1 MSEAF
6 HKFALAGKGGL
17 ILTLM
22 VLAIVNGHT
31 EYVEKNPK
39 KFMIDAVATG
49 VFGALAGVWL
59 AATRGRP
66 DLFLNHFI
74 FALLLFFLYHV
85 CREFAGYFTVFG
97 SEKMTDQEKKE
108 QNVLKY
114 PVMVILPI
122 FMIIGTV
129 LAVKA
134 HVAPDYSGSM
144 FEWMKNSQSWKLPF
158 AFESFIFAL
167 IVTMGEVIVAKN
179 HGDSVVGTTLTS
191 MLMFIAA
198 TSVLQAGGLYEHLY
212 SAPPP
217 CIA

>member
-6 HKFALAGKGGL
+6 HNFAIAGKGGL

-22 VLAIVNGHT
+22 VLAIINGHT

-74 FALLLFFLYHV
+74 FALMLFFLYHV

-97 SEKMTDQEKKE
+97 SEKMTEQEKKE
-108 QNVLKY
+108 ANVLKW
-114 PVMVILPI
+114 PLMAILP
-122 FMIIGTV
+122 V
-129 LAVKA
+129 LAIVGIALAVRA
-134 HVAPDYSGSM
+134 HVAPDYSESM
-144 FEWMKNSQSWKLPF
+144 FGWMKGAANWKAPF
-158 AFESFIFAL
+158 AFETFIFAL
-167 IVTMGEVIVAKN
+167 IVTVGEVIVAKN
-179 HGDSVVGTTLTS
+179 HDDSVIGSFFTS
-191 MLMFIAA
+191 MAMFIVA
-198 TSVLQAGGLYEHLY
+198 SCVLQAGGLYEHLY

-217 CIA
+217 CIK

>member
-6 HKFALAGKGGL
+6 HEFALAGKGGL

-97 SEKMTDQEKKE
+97 SEK
-108 QNVLKY
+108 
-114 PVMVILPI
+114 
-122 FMIIGTV
+122 
-129 LAVKA
+129 
-134 HVAPDYSGSM
+134 
-144 FEWMKNSQSWKLPF
+144 
-158 AFESFIFAL
+158 
-167 IVTMGEVIVAKN
+167 
-179 HGDSVVGTTLTS
+179 
-191 MLMFIAA
+191 
-198 TSVLQAGGLYEHLY
+198 
-212 SAPPP
+212 
-217 CIA
+217 

>member
-6 HKFALAGKGGL
+6 HNFAIAGKGGL

-22 VLAIVNGHT
+22 VLAIINGHT

-74 FALLLFFLYHV
+74 FALMLFFLYHV

-97 SEKMTDQEKKE
+97 SEKMTEQEKKE
-108 QNVLKY
+108 ANALKW
-114 PVMVILPI
+114 PLMAILPVLA
-122 FMIIGTV
+122 IIGIV
-129 LAVKA
+129 LAVRA
-134 HVAPDYSGSM
+134 RVAPDYSESM
-144 FEWMKNSQSWKLPF
+144 FGWMKSATNWKAPF
-158 AFESFIFAL
+158 AFETFIFAL
-167 IVTMGEVIVAKN
+167 IVTVGELIVAKN
-179 HGDSVVGTTLTS
+179 HGDSVVSSFFTS
-191 MLMFIAA
+191 MAMFIAA
-198 TSVLQAGGLYEHLY
+198 TCVLQAGGLYEHLY

-217 CIA
+217 CIK